1 MQTGKGTG
9 SIRSRLLLVALVPVL
24 VILPLGI
31 RGAFQDISTWN
42 QARSSVDA
50 AERFSDGAPLT
61 QAIRAEWLAAID
73 QSAPT
78 SNDFSNESEA
88 FMERSDAIAEQT
100 ATAFSEAVAT
110 TDAAIEQLSQRS
122 AAIGQSDRSSRARTS
137 CGSGRIKWM
146 QRCTSPVAR

>member
-137 CGSGRIKWM
+137 CRLGG
-146 QRCTSPVAR
+146 